1 MPTVNTRE
9 YQFAF
14 SLNKQADIGSV
25 LNVGAINK
33 LRPIR
38 TFAPIVEEHPAVVSD
53 QAWFGKGHSHPTFR
67 DRIQRQYVMNAQER
81 SATALEALY
90 AAAFVMG
97 NVVTI
102 QPDSGGS
109 PNEYQHTITW
119 QDQAVNKEVL
129 YTSVAEAMGTE
140 FKKLLVGAWVDE
152 FTMTGNRDDHV
163 TISWTGGGRQYK
175 DTTFTF
181 PTISSSAFYKT
192 LYGLVSFGL
201 ADSPLDIS
209 AEVLSWTITVSQNP
223 QLMWLMG
230 NTAGA
235 EDLLTEVLSG
245 DQTVTGNFVVKV
257 NALHRDRFLDQDTVE
272 LHLILKSPT
281 VIDNNQHQL
290 TIKLHNLKIASE
302 DWGEEG
308 QTVAYTLNFDQE
320 SVLKAEP
327 DEHLTFLFD
336 FIDIDNSELLVTSP
350 V

>member
-14 SLNKQADIGSV
+14 SLFKQANIGNQLANS
-25 LNVGAINK
+25 AINK

-53 QAWFGKGHSHPTFR
+53 QAWFGKGHSQPTFR

-81 SATALEALY
+81 SATALETLY

-102 QPDSGGS
+102 QPDSGGN
-109 PNEYQHTITW
+109 PNEYQHTVTW
-119 QDQAVNKEVL
+119 QDQATNKEVL
-129 YTSVAEAMGTE
+129 YTSVVEAMGNE
-140 FKKLLVGAWVDE
+140 FKKILIGAWIDE

-163 TISWTGGGRQYK
+163 TVSWTGGGRQYK
-175 DTTFTF
+175 DSLITL
-181 PTISSSAFYKT
+181 PSISTSAFYKT
-192 LYGLVSFGL
+192 LFGIVKFGL
-201 ADSPLDIS
+201 ADAVLDIS
-209 AEVLSWTITVSQNP
+209 AEVLSWTLTVSQNP

-230 NTAGA
+230 NSAGA

-245 DQTVTGNFVVKV
+245 DQTVSGNFVIKV
-257 NALHRDRFLDQDTVE
+257 NKLHRDRFLDQDTVE

-281 VIDNNQHQL
+281 LIDANAHQL

-320 SVLKAEP
+320 SVLKIDP

-336 FIDIDNSELLVTSP
+336 FSDIDSSELLVTSP
-350 V
+350 